1 MKRERERDPLN
12 TANSGVLQAGAV
24 SSQIREFPRLIVA
37 FYRRET
43 TENRPRNNI
52 FHPPFYLSPFFS
64 FFLFI
69 YFFLEDL
76 VKERVLSSPF
86 ADNNKRRDTQP
97 WCCYL
102 HRIIKIRL
110 IGRALKKENLCKSRK
125 SSGRIRAVSYIS
137 RCTFVAK
144 TCSNLSV
151 GRKLISLIDRWT
163 RCFFWSRSK
172 SRRQLIRADN

>member
-125 SSGRIRAVSYIS
+125 SSERIRAVSYIS
-137 RCTFVAK
+137 RPVRCE
-144 TCSNLSV
+144 NLFQPV
-151 GRKLISLIDRWT
+151 CRAEINISD
-163 RCFFWSRSK
+163 
-172 SRRQLIRADN
+172 